1 MCWHRSGAIEVA
13 VVRSCAHSTVWNG
26 VCTAC
31 GEPVTGGVK
40 REASK
45 LGRDDAKYGEF
56 ERTNDQVGRL
66 EREAE
71 ERLMKARKLSLVLD
85 LDETLIN
92 TAREPFVVTAK
103 ELTEEVHKAASEG
116 KHTEI
121 KPNEVHELTSHRNHF
136 TKLRPGVEA
145 FLAAA
150 SQLCELN
157 IFTKGGRE
165 YAADIAKIL
174 DPERLYFRDRIIS
187 AAECG
192 GTVKNLRRQYP
203 VPDRMVVI
211 LDDRFD
217 VWENSNPH
225 NVIRVAPYKF
235 WNDRSSIVP
244 TVDEMHNYECVS
256 TLGLLI
262 PLRLGC

>member
-1 MCWHRSGAIEVA
+1 MCWHRSGAIKVA

-56 ERTNDQVGRL
+56 EMTNDQVGRL

-92 TAREPFVVTAK
+92 TAREPYIVTAK
-103 ELTEEVHKAASEG
+103 ELTEEVHKAASED

-121 KPNEVHELTSHRNHF
+121 KPNEVHELPSHRNHF

-217 VWENSNPH
+217 VWETSNPH
-225 NVIRVAPYKF
+225 NVIRVVPYKF

-244 TVDEMHNYECVS
+244 MVDEMHNYECV
-256 TLGLLI
+256 
-262 PLRLGC
+262 PLWAC

>member
-1 MCWHRSGAIEVA
+1 MVVRRNGGIDFC

-31 GEPVTGGVK
+31 GEPVAAHTGGVK
-40 REASK
+40 RKANP
-45 LGRDDAKYGEF
+45 LGRVDSKFGEF
-56 ERTNDQVGRL
+56 VMTDDSMARL

-71 ERLMKARKLSLVLD
+71 QRLKKARKLSLVLD

-92 TAREPFVVTAK
+92 TAREPYIVTAK
-103 ELTEEVHKAASEG
+103 ELTSEVHKAASEG
-116 KHTEI
+116 THTEI
-121 KPNEVHELTSHRNHF
+121 RPGEVHELPSHRNHF

-145 FLAAA
+145 FLSAA

-174 DPERLYFRDRIIS
+174 DPGHVYFRDRIIS

-192 GTVKNLRRQYP
+192 GSVKDLRRQYP

-211 LDDRFD
+211 LDDRID
-217 VWENSNPH
+217 VWEATNPE
-225 NVIRVAPYKF
+225 NVIRVPPYKF
-235 WNDRSSIVP
+235 
-244 TVDEMHNYECVS
+244 
-256 TLGLLI
+256 
-262 PLRLGC
+262 